1 LVRFVKEAKEGLD
14 ASCCCPKDTILLEDF
29 AVFPFVN
36 IEVVGGIG
44 WMAIIPHDTI
54 MH

>member
-1 LVRFVKEAKEGLD
+1 M
-14 ASCCCPKDTILLEDF
+14 LLEDF
-29 AVFPFVN
+29 AVYPVVN

-44 WMAIIPHDTI
+44 WTAIILHDSM